1 MNLPTAAP
9 YEIEHSIASAPHYRR
24 IMDIAMTRNTLYG
37 YAETWERLQGYNIS
51 IKITFPPKWG
61 GLPDYGDS

>member
-1 MNLPTAAP
+1 MFIVNHLF
-9 YEIEHSIASAPHYRR
+9 SASAPHNSDGR
-24 IMDIAMTRNTLYG
+24 IMDSAMTTHCG